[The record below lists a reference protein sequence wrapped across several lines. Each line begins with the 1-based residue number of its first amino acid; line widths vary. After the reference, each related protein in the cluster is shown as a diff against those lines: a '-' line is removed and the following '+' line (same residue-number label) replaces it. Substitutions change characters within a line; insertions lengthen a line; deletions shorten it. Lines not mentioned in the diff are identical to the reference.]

1 MNSELKILV
10 VDDDQVDRLAVRRFL
25 KVADFRVELV
35 EVDDCASALETLH
48 AQSFDLIFIDF
59 RLPDGDGLSLIQK
72 VQQAGIQTPVVVL
85 TGQGDEQTAVQLI
98 KAGASDYLL
107 KERISTDTLA
117 QIVRNTIRLHQAEL
131 EAKQVAQKLRDSEE
145 RYRLVVE
152 GSGAGIWDW
161 DILNDRLYWNDPLLE
176 IVGLGRPLFGNTF
189 QAFVDLVHPADW
201 PRVQRAIQAHLDHNV
216 AYNEEFRLR
225 HSSGSYRHC
234 IVRGKAQ
241 RNERGAPV
249 RMAGILTDITDRKLA
264 RQAVAESEERF
275 RTMADSAPVLL
286 WLVDPQGQRC
296 FFNQAWLDF
305 TGCNLKQELRDGWL
319 ANLHPEDQQTY
330 LRAYFSA
337 FQVHRPF
344 ETEYRL
350 RRFDGEYRWILA
362 TDTPRF
368 LPDGGFAG
376 YIGSGIDITERK
388 RSEEAQRFLAEASS
402 VLATSL
408 DYQVILENLARMTV
422 PYLADYCIVDIL
434 QDDQS
439 LQQVAVAHLQPAKA
453 ELVQELRRRHPFDPE
468 LDYGVARVLKT
479 GQPEMETHITEE
491 VLEGYA
497 QDAEHLRQLR
507 ELGPKSYIVVPLTA
521 RERILGAISFI
532 FSESGRTYT
541 AANLTVAEDL
551 ARRAALAVDN
561 ARLYRKAQEIGDN
574 LRRAIIVLG
583 EQQQQLRALQQLT
596 NLLNQRL
603 TDLPGLL
610 QLMVEAVCNAI
621 PKAEFGLIA
630 LYNRERN
637 SLELTAATGTDNL
650 SGASWFDIQEGV
662 FGQVFATGES
672 QLIHNQVAEP
682 LNPATRVASCCVVP
696 IQSVQAGRF
705 GILAVGNWTNSQAFN
720 EEERILMIAFGE
732 QAAIALSNA
741 QLINALEEREAR
753 LATQN
758 EILAQQNRELEH
770 QRQQIQLQNLKLIE
784 ATQLKSQF
792 LATMSHELRTP
803 MNAITGFSQLLL
815 RQRHNGLDP
824 KQVDMVERILN
835 NGKNLLTLINDILD
849 LSKIEAGR
857 MELNLENFDLQQLIS
872 ETVAELQSLAD
883 QKGLNLQVQGG
894 LKNPQIHN
902 DRLRLRQILVNLISN
917 AIKFTETGGITLYLQ
932 EPQTDQI
939 EIQVQDTGIGI
950 DKNHLRHIFNEF
962 WQADQTT
969 TRRHAGTGLGLAITA
984 RLLRMMSGNI
994 SVESEVGRG
1003 STFRIQFPRQVA
1015 LLPSNFLL

>member
-10 VDDDQVDRLAVRRFL
+10 VDDDQVDRLTVRRFL
-25 KVADFRVELV
+25 KAAEVQAELV
-35 EVDDCASALETLH
+35 EAGDCASALAALQ
-48 AQSFDLIFIDF
+48 AQAFDLIFIDF

-72 VQQAGIQTPVVVL
+72 VRQANIHVPVVVL

-117 QIVRNTIRLHQAEL
+117 QIIRNTIRLHQAEL

-161 DILNDRLYWNDPLLE
+161 DIRRDRLYWNDPLLE
-176 IVGLGRPLFGNTF
+176 IVGLDRPLFSNTL

-201 PRVQRAIQAHLDHNV
+201 PRVQRAIQAHLEHNV
-216 AYNEEFRLR
+216 VYNEELRLR

-234 IVRGKAQ
+234 VARGKAQ
-241 RNERGAPV
+241 RNNRGEPV

-305 TGCNLKQELRDGWL
+305 TGRNLQQELKDGWL
-319 ANLHPEDQQTY
+319 ASLHPEDQQTY

-368 LPDGGFAG
+368 LPDGSFAG

-408 DYQVILENLARMTV
+408 DYQVTLENLAQISV
-422 PYLADYCIVDIL
+422 PYLADYCIVDVL
-434 QDDQS
+434 EDDQS
-439 LQQVAVAHLQPAKA
+439 LQQVAVAHVQPVKA
-453 ELVQELRRRHPFDPE
+453 ELVRQLHRRYPCNPQ
-468 LDYGVARVLKT
+468 LDCGVSKVLKT
-479 GQPEMETHITEE
+479 GQPEMKTHLNEE
-491 VLEGYA
+491 MLEGHGLDPEA
-497 QDAEHLRQLR
+497 WQLLRKLQPR
-507 ELGPKSYIVVPLTA
+507 SYTVVPLMA
-521 RERILGAISFI
+521 RGRILGAISFI

-541 AANLTVAEDL
+541 AATLAVAEDL

-621 PKAEFGLIA
+621 PKGEFGLIA

-637 SLELTAATGTDNL
+637 CLELTAATGTDNPSRL
-650 SGASWFDIQEGV
+650 SWFDIQEGV

-672 QLIHNQVAEP
+672 QLIQDQVVESLHP
-682 LNPATRVASCCVVP
+682 ETQVASCCVVP

-732 QAAIALSNA
+732 QAAIALGNA

-753 LATQN
+753 LAAQN

-815 RQRHNGLDP
+815 RQRHNALDP
-824 KQVDMVERILN
+824 KQTDMVERILN

-857 MELNLENFDLQQLIS
+857 MELNLEDFDLQQLIS

-883 QKGLNLQVQGG
+883 QKGLSLQVQGS
-894 LKNPQIHN
+894 LNNTRVYN

-917 AIKFTETGGITLYLQ
+917 AIKFTETGGVTIYLQ
-932 EPQTDQI
+932 EPEADQI

-950 DKNHLRHIFNEF
+950 NKNHLRHIFNEF
-962 WQADQTT
+962 WQVDQTT

-984 RLLRMMSGNI
+984 RLVRMMSGTI
-994 SVESEVGRG
+994 DVESEVGQG
-1003 STFRIQFPRQVA
+1003 STFSIQLPRRVA
-1015 LLPSNFLL
+1015 LLSSDPLL